1 MPYISCNGE
10 LYDDEDV
17 FVRMEETNVCE
28 DEDFEEDF
36 LEKDDLIDRWEFR
49 LMMVR

>member
-17 FVRMEETNVCE
+17 FVRMEETNVYE
-28 DEDFEEDF
+28 DEDFEEEF
-36 LEKDDLIDRWEFR
+36 LEKDDLIDKWEFR
-49 LMMVR
+49 LMMIR